1 MAKFLFRRVF
11 FMIFTMFFVSIAVF
25 AITELAP
32 GDIAVSTL
40 GNTITPEQAVSF
52 NAQNGLDQPAL
63 TRYIRWLVGS
73 DWQAEQLIGH
83 QVIRIFDEDNNRF
96 SWWAIDEAKDNTLFQ
111 NYTPDG
117 ENLIRVERQDDGST
131 KEILVSGDLWTVNED
146 DVLVFWGL
154 DQSGHAAM
162 WVKGDHQSTWT
173 LTHATWTSV
182 AGAPRLY
189 IPLQKGLLRGDPGVS
204 LMTRRPVSESLLRR
218 IDSFPFLAGK
228 LFNTIVLAGIAF
240 AIVMPI
246 ALILGLV
253 AGLNEGSFLDRFLSV
268 SSLVATAT
276 PEFSSGVFL
285 ILIFSIWLGWFP
297 GAFVQTTET
306 AIFDNPKMLILPVLT
321 LTLVELGYVLRITR
335 ASMVEVM
342 RTNYIRTAVL
352 KGLPRMR
359 IVFKH
364 AVRNALLAPITI
376 IMLHVNWLIGGI
388 VIVENLYGFPGM
400 GKFILDAALFP
411 DVFSI
416 EASAMILII
425 VAVGTQLLA
434 DLIYTYLNPRIR
446 YA

>member
-1 MAKFLFRRVF
+1 MTKFLVRRVF
-11 FMIFTMFFVSIAVF
+11 FMVFTMFFVSIAVF

-40 GNTITPEQAVSF
+40 GNTITPEQAASF
-52 NAQNGLDQPAL
+52 NAQNGLDQPAV
-63 TRYIRWLVGS
+63 TRYLRWLIGS
-73 DWQAEQLIGH
+73 DWQAEQAVGH
-83 QVIRIFDEDNNRF
+83 QVIRIFDKANDRY
-96 SWWAIDEAKDNTLFQ
+96 SWWAVDEDDGVLFQ

-117 ENLIRVERQDDGST
+117 ENLIRVERLEDGT
-131 KEILVSGDLWTVNED
+131 TREVLASGDVWQENED
-146 DVLVFWGL
+146 GILVFWGV

-162 WVKGDHQSTWT
+162 WVKGDNQSTWT
-173 LTHATWTSV
+173 LTHAAWTSV
-182 AGAPRLY
+182 AGAPRRY
-189 IPLQKGLLRGDPGVS
+189 IPLQRGLLRGDPGVS
-204 LMTRRPVSESLLRR
+204 LMTRRPVSESLIRT

-240 AIVMPI
+240 ALVMPF
-246 ALILGLV
+246 ALILGLF
-253 AGLNEGSFLDRFLSV
+253 AGLNEGSLIDRFLSI

-306 AIFDNPKMLILPVLT
+306 AIFDNPKMLVLPIMT

-335 ASMVEVM
+335 SSMVEVM

-364 AVRNALLAPITI
+364 AIRNALMAPITI

-388 VIVENLYGFPGM
+388 VIVENLFGFPGM

-411 DVFSI
+411 DVFGI
-416 EASAMILII
+416 EAAAMILII